1 MTAWL
6 SRLAAAG
13 AFAVVCVLPALAAG
27 RSAGQTIVYTFVET
41 NHIPIPPAPA
51 YLPPSARAMYDAN
64 AKNADKPVPYTLTLT
79 LDNVDARGA
88 AHANA
93 SLNYPALAALPGRGR
108 DALGASFQAT
118 LGADGEIRPTYDP
131 AAHPAAGAGG
141 RLILTSESVQ
151 NTNAGSAMGHFTYF
165 NAFALGCAKH
175 GPAKPGDVWHVQ
187 LQDASITK
195 TYDFSTGARGGTA
208 GDTSLVTM
216 TYDVQDVHSSITV
229 NASGHY
235 DAARQLVADLHVE
248 TKGTMTTGPFTTV
261 TDFKLQPPAG

>member
-1 MTAWL
+1 MTSWL
-6 SRLAAAG
+6 PRLAAAG
-13 AFAVVCVLPALAAG
+13 IFAVVCVSTALADG

-41 NHIPIPPAPA
+41 NHITIPPAPA
-51 YLPPSARAMYDAN
+51 YLPPNVRAQYDASH
-64 AKNADKPVPYTLTLT
+64 KDADKPVPYTLTLA
-79 LDNVDARGA
+79 LDSVAANGT

-93 SLNYPALAALPGRGR
+93 TLLNPALAALPLRAR
-108 DALGASFQAT
+108 NASGADFQAT
-118 LGADGEIRPTYDP
+118 LGADGQIRPTYDP
-131 AAHPAAGAGG
+131 AVQPAAGAGG
-141 RLILTSESVQ
+141 RLIMTSAATQ

-195 TYDFSTGARGGTA
+195 TYDFSTSARGGAA
-208 GDTSLVTM
+208 GDASLVTM

-235 DAARQLVADLHVE
+235 DAVHRLVADLHVE
-248 TKGTMTTGPFTTV
+248 TKGSMATGPFTTV
-261 TDFKLQPPAG
+261 SDFKLQPLAG